1 MKTGR
6 IAITLFVL
14 FGLHLSALRAA
25 AQPQSPQP
33 PPAAQAPSPNQPPP
47 TAADIQAWFDA
58 MVLVQAQKALG
69 LTDAQYPQ
77 FVGRLKALQDTRR
90 RNQRQ
95 RNQLIQEIQRM
106 LSGRGGAADDA
117 QVREKL
123 KALDDLQEKGAAE
136 VRKAYE
142 NLDQVLDVRQQA
154 RFRVFEEQI
163 ERRRFEILLNARRG
177 AAGSGRAAGGNPK

>member
-1 MKTGR
+1 
-6 IAITLFVL
+6 V
-14 FGLHLSALRAA
+14 
-25 AQPQSPQP
+25 
-33 PPAAQAPSPNQPPP
+33 PP

-77 FVGRLKALQDTRR
+77 FVGRLKALQDARR

-95 RNQLIQEIQRM
+95 RNQIVQEIQRM
-106 LSGRGGAADDA
+106 LNGRSGPVDEA
-117 QVREKL
+117 QLRDKL
-123 KALDDLQEKGAAE
+123 KTLDDLQESGAAE

-142 NLDQVLDVRQQA
+142 NLGQVLDVRQQA

-177 AAGSGRAAGGNPK
+177 RGAGAGRGRY